1 MIKIGLT
8 GGIGAG
14 KSTVSEYLRNRGYIV
29 LDADAIGRDL
39 TKKGGEA
46 IPFITEHFGDDMI
59 KADGNLNRK
68 KLADIVY
75 NDKEKLALYE
85 SATTLKIVETILSDM
100 SWYEDCDT
108 LIFAEVP
115 LLFEKNMNKEMDFN
129 WVVVS
134 DDEDRIKRVID
145 RDKISEKLI
154 KDIIKNQMD
163 QDVKM
168 KLSDEVIDNSSD
180 AKFLYE
186 QIDKLLEK
194 YQQKV

>member
-180 AKFLYE
+180 TKFLYE